1 MGDTER
7 EAVAA
12 QLQEMRERLLL
23 DADAAGMPEPTV
35 LTAIEDVAAGYAQAR
50 VTSFVAVLVEREV
63 RARLGLPRRS

>member
-35 LTAIEDVAAGYAQAR
+35 LTAIDDVADGYAQAR